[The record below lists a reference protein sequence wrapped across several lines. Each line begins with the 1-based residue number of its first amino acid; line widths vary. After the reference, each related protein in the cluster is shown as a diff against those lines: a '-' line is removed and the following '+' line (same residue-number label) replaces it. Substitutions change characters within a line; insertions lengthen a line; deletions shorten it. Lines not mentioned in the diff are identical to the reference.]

1 MSGAPDPTQ
10 GLGALSSAAQADVT
24 SPPPSTSGPSSAAAI
39 AAAAVLL
46 QQQQQQQSSY
56 AQGGL
61 TSSPGGDGKNG
72 SEEDARAMDEAF
84 MRSLTVTPVPPG
96 DYTEEEN
103 IFLVDQMTKHR
114 AQLRGKFE
122 GMVRTRNK
130 IYQMIAAAMNRRFP
144 NAQPKSTL
152 EIKRRIT
159 CLVERVRRGGGD
171 KYPPDHWHNV
181 LTREYLN
188 WHPTSVPSSI
198 DGSPARG
205 RTSTS
210 RRRRSSRTTRDYNY
224 DSESTSSA
232 EHVLDGSWVDGR
244 GHVSLEKLLDKKS
257 ELEIALKQAE
267 LVKVR
272 LERELLAMDTKDALA
287 GVPPGAAADDCG
299 DAAAT

>member
-1 MSGAPDPTQ
+1 
-10 GLGALSSAAQADVT
+10 
-24 SPPPSTSGPSSAAAI
+24 
-39 AAAAVLL
+39 
-46 QQQQQQQSSY
+46 
-56 AQGGL
+56 
-61 TSSPGGDGKNG
+61 
-72 SEEDARAMDEAF
+72 
-84 MRSLTVTPVPPG
+84 
-96 DYTEEEN
+96 
-103 IFLVDQMTKHR
+103 MTFFS

-144 NAQPKSTL
+144 NAQPKSEAARDRTRVHLFITLICVELIQLDLSTGTL

-210 RRRRSSRTTRDYNY
+210 RRRRSSRTTRGG
-224 DSESTSSA
+224 
-232 EHVLDGSWVDGR
+232 L
-244 GHVSLEKLLDKKS
+244 
-257 ELEIALKQAE
+257 
-267 LVKVR
+267 
-272 LERELLAMDTKDALA
+272 
-287 GVPPGAAADDCG
+287 
-299 DAAAT
+299 